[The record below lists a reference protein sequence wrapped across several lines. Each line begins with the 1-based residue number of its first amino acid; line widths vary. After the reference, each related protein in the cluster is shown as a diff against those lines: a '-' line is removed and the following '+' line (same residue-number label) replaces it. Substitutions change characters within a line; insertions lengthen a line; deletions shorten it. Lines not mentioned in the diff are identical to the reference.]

1 MCLKNVAYLR
11 LSSLLQ
17 LKIRNECDPWLY
29 FIYKIIEN
37 VVSADLKF
45 VYVFVWLFF
54 LSHLLYDASAAKE
67 TETDERRQTKMILF
81 NHSAY
86 GEITHLSSGFFFV
99 IFPVYLSL
107 NSIFNLSFFESRV
120 WHGSQL
126 NAVVSVIVLNHFFL
140 WAGYADGGKKRN

>member
-86 GEITHLSSGFFFV
+86 GEITHLSSGFF
-99 IFPVYLSL
+99 LS
-107 NSIFNLSFFESRV
+107 SFLFISPWTVFLISRFSKV
-120 WHGSQL
+120 AYDMAANWMPLYQS
-126 NAVVSVIVLNHFFL
+126 SS
-140 WAGYADGGKKRN
+140 